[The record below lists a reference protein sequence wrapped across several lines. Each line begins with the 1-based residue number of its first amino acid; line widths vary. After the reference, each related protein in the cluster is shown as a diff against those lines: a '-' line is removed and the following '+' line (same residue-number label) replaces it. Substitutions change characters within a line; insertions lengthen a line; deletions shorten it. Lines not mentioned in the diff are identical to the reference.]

1 MLLLPYLLSF
11 TSPARCHYFP
21 HPDKEPL
28 LDKSHVAARWAGE
41 IRQQE
46 LGHLQLA
53 PRLPSRPQTQQL
65 HDRSEFQL
73 PGSAPWSSAAG
84 ASSPLPCPRHAAGDN
99 RGMTRSRELE
109 KRCPRPC
116 WATRHPNQLR
126 SLARRQKCLNN
137 AQSTELHRIQF
148 YLSSLPAAA
157 YKHSPCWGVAH
168 TAAEQEISP
177 CEAAGQVR
185 DSASAER
192 SPRTSE
198 ITTSVFN
205 EEMGIVEA
213 SGLMRQD
220 SSLTQSQAGLSL
232 PRQMLLIHRAL
243 LLPME
248 TEDEM
253 SANLIKHK

>member
-1 MLLLPYLLSF
+1 MRRAQNCTGSSF
-11 TSPARCHYFP
+11 ICPHCQQPLTSTA
-21 HPDKEPL
+21 L
-28 LDKSHVAARWAGE
+28 AG
-41 IRQQE
+41 
-46 LGHLQLA
+46 
-53 PRLPSRPQTQQL
+53 
-65 HDRSEFQL
+65 
-73 PGSAPWSSAAG
+73 
-84 ASSPLPCPRHAAGDN
+84 
-99 RGMTRSRELE
+99 
-109 KRCPRPC
+109 
-116 WATRHPNQLR
+116 
-126 SLARRQKCLNN
+126 
-137 AQSTELHRIQF
+137 
-148 YLSSLPAAA
+148 
-157 YKHSPCWGVAH
+157 GVAH

-198 ITTSVFN
+198 ITASVFN
-205 EEMGIVEA
+205 EEMGIAEA